1 MQICQIIFAKGGV
14 QVKKENKFVPY
25 VPASRSLPELT
36 VFAVL
41 LGIILAVV
49 FGAANAYLGMRIG
62 LTVSASIPAAVI
74 SLSILRGIFRRKS
87 ILENNIVQT
96 MTTAGEAVAAGA
108 IFTLPAL
115 YLWHLTPGQGVIA
128 FIVLTGGFLGVL
140 MMVPLR
146 RLLIVNEHET
156 LPYPEGTA
164 CAEVLKSG
172 ETGGSNARM
181 IFSGFAVGG
190 LFKAIGDGLKWFNT
204 SVEAKIPGLK
214 NGSIGMDTMPSLLGV
229 GYIIGPRIAGQMLA
243 GGLLATLVFIPMISF
258 FTTGSNHVF
267 FPADHPISQL
277 DAGQIYKYYIRYIGA
292 GAVAMGGLITL
303 ARTLPMLVRSIRD
316 TVVGLRRQNTE
327 LVLERTE
334 RDIPVTYL
342 GLGILA
348 LILIIAFTPV
358 TNVGIIGA
366 IAIAVFGFLFVAVAS
381 RIVGI
386 VGSSSMPV
394 SGMTIATLLIT
405 TLIFKASGVTGQTGM
420 VAAITVAAIV
430 CVALAVAGDI
440 SQDLKTGYLVG
451 ATPWKQ
457 QVAMM
462 IGVLASGA
470 AMGWVLWLFNKAY
483 GIGGDMLPAPKAV
496 LMKIIVEGIMSGNLP
511 WELIIIGAALAV
523 SIEFLGLNS
532 LTVAVG
538 FYLPVSV
545 STPIM
550 VGGLIRWLTEV
561 FVKEEKVKQAREETG
576 TLFASGLIAGEAL
589 VSVVIAL
596 LIVANKINPDAPAK
610 FDGNLLPFA
619 LFLGLSLL
627 LWFVTVK
634 FVKKEKQEA

>member
-1 MQICQIIFAKGGV
+1 V
-14 QVKKENKFVPY
+14 YSVKKDSSNFVPY
-25 VPASRSLPELT
+25 VSASRSLPELT
-36 VFAVL
+36 GFAIV
-41 LGIILAVV
+41 LGILLAIV
-49 FGAANAYLGMRIG
+49 FGAANAYLGLKIG

-74 SLSILRGIFRRKS
+74 SMAILRGLFRRKS

-96 MTTAGEAVAAGA
+96 ITTAGEAVAAGA

-115 YLWHLTPGQGVIA
+115 WLWNLTPSQGLIA

-172 ETGGSNARM
+172 ETGGKSARL
-181 IFSGFAVGG
+181 IFSGFIVGG
-190 LFKAIGDGLKWFNT
+190 LFKAVGDGLRWFKT
-204 SVEAKIPGLK
+204 SVETHIPGYK
-214 NGSIGMDTMPSLLGV
+214 NAAIGLDAMPALLGV

-243 GGLLATLVFIPMISF
+243 GGLLASIVFIPMISF
-258 FTTGSNHVF
+258 FADGSSAVF
-267 FPADHPISQL
+267 FPADKPIGQL
-277 DAGQIYKYYIRYIGA
+277 EAGEIYKYYIRYIGA

-303 ARTLPMLVRSIRD
+303 AKTLPMLFASIRD
-316 TVVGLRRQNTE
+316 TISGFVKNGAGIAT
-327 LVLERTE
+327 LERTD
-334 RDIPVTYL
+334 RDIPLPYL
-342 GLGILA
+342 LGGTIL
-348 LILIIAFTPV
+348 LILVIAFTPM
-358 TNVGIIGA
+358 TDVGILGAMA
-366 IAIAVFGFLFVAVAS
+366 IAFFGFLFVAVAS

-405 TLIFKASGVTGQTGM
+405 TLIFKATGMSGQTGM
-420 VAAITVAAIV
+420 VASLTVAAIV

-457 QVAMM
+457 QIAMM
-462 IGVLASGA
+462 IGVLASGLLI
-470 AMGWVLWLFNKAY
+470 GYVLVLFNKAY
-483 GIGGDMLPAPKAV
+483 GIGGDVLPAPKAV
-496 LMKIIVEGIMSGNLP
+496 LMKIIVEGLMAGNLP
-511 WELIIIGAALAV
+511 WELIIIGAALAI
-523 SIEFLGLNS
+523 SLEFLGLNS

-550 VGGLIRWLTEV
+550 IGGIIRWLTEA
-561 FVKEEKVKQAREETG
+561 FKKDEKVKKLREETG

-589 VSVVIAL
+589 ISVVLAL
-596 LIVANKINPDAPAK
+596 LIVPGIINPDAPVK
-610 FDGNLLPFA
+610 LDNDWLPLV
-619 LFLGLSLL
+619 LFVVLSAL
-627 LWFVTVK
+627 LWLVTVK
-634 FVKKEKQEA
+634 FTGQGKEDQETAKES